1 MNTAKPANYLKL
13 TQVAVFCFY
22 LAVGYVPRRSQRF
35 GTQNASQPG
44 RPPIHPYRRTS
55 KISMQ

>member
-1 MNTAKPANYLKL
+1 MNTAKPVNYLKL

-44 RPPIHPYRRTS
+44 TANNE
-55 KISMQ
+55 KQTVEKM